1 MKLLLPSSSPTNQS
15 FMELNIHLPTLLL
28 LSVTINL
35 MVGGLLWLVYR
46 LRDRQT
52 CFRLWA
58 LACVTFVAGSALAGA
73 RTVVDVPLVTVLA
86 AHLCLGLSPWLVLA
100 GIHNLLGMSLAGGGR
115 LSRVLVACG
124 VLYVAG
130 LLMSSGGDALAP
142 RLLTALW
149 SALVFSVAI
158 YRLASCARTPRL
170 PFQVLQTI
178 FGIHGILMMLQV
190 LVIGTRKWGLVGLDV
205 DAVLTLIL
213 AHHLMLATATVMALP
228 LLAFTQAERN
238 LKLLA
243 ERDELTQLLNRRA
256 FFQQGLAAF
265 SQAREQQH
273 TLTVLMIDLDYF
285 KEINDRW
292 GHEIGDSVL
301 SFVATIMSEEL
312 RDGDIIGR
320 IGGEEF
326 AAVLNTGSYTEVE
339 AVTERLLRKIAE
351 RGRWLDGRALNLSA
365 SIGGVAMS
373 PQTQSFNDMMRLAD
387 SAMYRA
393 KGKGR
398 NRVEFVPVSG

>member
-1 MKLLLPSSSPTNQS
+1 
-15 FMELNIHLPTLLL
+15 MELNIHLPTLLL

-100 GIHNLLGMSLAGGGR
+100 GIHSLLGLPLAGGVKS
-115 LSRVLVACG
+115 SRVLAVCG
-124 VLYVAG
+124 VVYVLSLLASYAG
-130 LLMSSGGDALAP
+130 DSLVP

-158 YRLASCARTPRL
+158 YRLARCARTPRL
-170 PFQVLQTI
+170 PFQTLQSI

-190 LVIGTRKWGLVGLDV
+190 LVIATSKWQLISLDV

-256 FFQQGLAAF
+256 FFQQGIAAF
-265 SQAREQQH
+265 EQARAQQH

-285 KEINDRW
+285 KEINDQW
-292 GHEIGDSVL
+292 GHEVGDRVL
-301 SFVATIMSEEL
+301 SFVATIMTEEL

-326 AAVLNTGSYTEVE
+326 AAVLNTGSCREVE

-351 RGRWLDGRALNLSA
+351 RGQRVDGRLLNLSA
-365 SIGGVAMS
+365 SIGGVAIS
-373 PQTQSFNDMMRLAD
+373 PQTHSFNDMMRLAD
-387 SAMYRA
+387 SAMYQA

-398 NRVEFVPVSG
+398 NRVQFSANAPSGSF